1 MSRSRAVERSE
12 PAECPCEVEVV
23 DAISAGRWPDRI
35 GAPLA
40 AHVASCEGCRDLARV
55 VTALAVERDAAW
67 EESVM
72 LPSADVVWFRAQS
85 RARAEAVRQASHP
98 IAVLQALG
106 FACAAAVISVM
117 IGAVAWWVWTRADWL
132 TALPASAPLAF
143 DTMGFAVRGTLLAI
157 ALWLVLA
164 PVAVYI
170 AAADE

>member
-1 MSRSRAVERSE
+1 MSLRRDTGDPV
-12 PAECPCEVEVV
+12 ECPFELEVV
-23 DAISAGRWPDRI
+23 DAISAGRWPDRVDER
-35 GAPLA
+35 LSS
-40 AHVASCEGCRDLARV
+40 HVASCQDCRDLARV
-55 VTALAVERDAAW
+55 VGVLAIERDAAW

-72 LPSADVVWFRAQS
+72 LPTADVVWLRAQS

-132 TALPASAPLAF
+132 TTLPASAPLAF

-170 AAADE
+170 AATDE